1 VTPPEMLA
9 GLRARG
15 IELATAGDRLRVRP
29 AGMLTE
35 ADREVLMAMKPALL
49 ALLDPVTPGDR
60 TRMRTTYSELTPEE
74 RDRLAA
80 EAAAGDRLAQ
90 LVTDAVL
97 CAPEPCAWRLYSCRL
112 DQELWL
118 ARDAKAAAALDAD
131 GARAG
136 LPVVLADDLER
147 LRDFDDRRLNDLLD
161 VLIYFPGA
169 RIAERDPEAAS

>member
-9 GLRARG
+9 SLRARG

-35 ADREVLMAMKPALL
+35 ADREVLMAMKPVLL

-60 TRMRTTYSELTPEE
+60 TRLRTRYSELTPEE

-97 CAPEPCAWRLYSCRL
+97 CAPEPCAWRLYSRQL
-112 DQELWL
+112 DRELWL

-131 GARAG
+131 GARAQ

-147 LRDFDDRRLNDLLD
+147 LRDLDDRGLNDLLD
-161 VLIYFPGA
+161 VLIHFPGA
-169 RIAERDPEAAS
+169 RIAELDPESAS